1 MSDQN
6 CLKLHSIFSEIGICE
21 ESGLASERLEELT
34 APDELK
40 EMLKLSKEWHL
51 QRDHYKVFGM
61 NLFDKESVW
70 IDKVQIIG
78 DAELVEQWREEH
90 ESPNCAEEGW
100 QCFAVFS
107 EYDFIFVC
115 TNPGE
120 KIREK
125 LASQLDV
132 SSTSGES
139 FGATRHMV
147 NNCWEDSLLTTA
159 PFSNFLAGLV
169 RFTEAVKEAKT
180 SRLQAVS
187 GEDSEEEEELQL
199 LDFFQES

>member
-6 CLKLHSIFSEIGICE
+6 IPKLHSVFCEIGICE
-21 ESGLASERLEELT
+21 ETGLESERLKELA

-51 QRDHYKVFGM
+51 QKDHYSVFGM
-61 NLFDKESVW
+61 NLFDKKSVW
-70 IDKVQIIG
+70 IDKEQIIG
-78 DAELVEQWREEH
+78 DAELVEQWKEEH
-90 ESPNCAEEGW
+90 ESPNCAEDGW

-120 KIREK
+120 N
-125 LASQLDV
+125 
-132 SSTSGES
+132 
-139 FGATRHMV
+139 FGTTRHMV
-147 NNCWEDSLLTTA
+147 NNCWEDSSLTSA

-169 RFTEAVKEAKT
+169 RFTDAVNEKKT
-180 SRLQAVS
+180 ARLQVAS
-187 GEDSEEEEELQL
+187 GEDEEDEEELQF
-199 LDFFQES
+199 LDFLQESYRQKLCEV

>member
-21 ESGLASERLEELT
+21 ESGLASEKLEELT

-70 IDKVQIIG
+70 VDKVQIIG

-120 KIREK
+120 
-125 LASQLDV
+125 
-132 SSTSGES
+132 S

-169 RFTEAVKEAKT
+169 RYTEAVKEAKT